1 MKTNSFSRAIF
12 AVIFAASSFILS
24 PDLIPAAQNGKNQEA
39 EKQDAA
45 KQKPIKAML
54 ITGGCCHDYEQQKK
68 IITEGISARCKIK
81 IDWTIVHQ
89 GGKTTNT
96 KIPLFENKDWAK
108 GFDIVI
114 HNECFAKID
123 DKDWVER
130 VLKPHREGVNA
141 IVIHCAMHTFRDLK
155 SNEYRDFLGVES
167 RSHGPHHSYKVE
179 NLEPEDPIMKGFGED
194 WETPQGE
201 LYYVNNIGGK
211 ATPLARAFSSGGR
224 KKQEVCIWKN
234 EYGKSRVFGTT
245 IGHHNETM
253 STPKYLN
260 FLTRGFLWA
269 VDRFDEKHITSP
281 PIKKIRKNL
290 AFRKPAIASANQ
302 DPHLPRAATDGS
314 TSTRYCAD
322 NAEPNDWFQVDLEKP
337 EELTGVQVHWE
348 QSGKLYRFK
357 LEGSADG
364 KKWQMLFDGTKN
376 KSKDQV
382 QTYDFKAKNIRYL
395 KMTCT
400 ETVGGWY
407 SFFEFRVF
415 GTKFEEIDE
424 AAFLNRPLNDP
435 ATLLAKMKIPEGFDA
450 KIFAA
455 PPQANYPVCLT
466 TTYDGVVF
474 VGVDKN
480 GSLDKQK
487 GRGKVVR
494 CIDKDRD
501 GVADEFTTFCEVD
514 SPRGLVWDR
523 DRLFVLHPPDLSVY
537 YDDDGDGKAD
547 RKETVVKGIG
557 FDLDFRGADHTTN
570 GIRMG
575 IDGWIYVAVGDYGF
589 IKAVGTD
596 KTELQLKG
604 GGVVRVRPDG
614 TGLEVYARG
623 LRNICDIA
631 IDPFMNIFTRDN
643 TNDGG
648 GWDIR
653 VSHIIQSANYGYPSL
668 YKNFNDE
675 IMPPMADY
683 GGGSG
688 TGALYVSEESL
699 PKKYQNALFTCD
711 WGQSKVFFHPLKKDG
726 ATFTVEQEDFLS
738 IPRPTDMDVDANGNI
753 YVASWNN
760 GRFKYDGENIGYIVV
775 LRPKGAKQK
784 KLPNLKSM
792 NNEEVGKQLLAGSDA
807 MRRAAF
813 REIRNRCI
821 NGDKES
827 FKVLDS
833 VVMEGNSLES
843 KAAYAYL
850 VSELGQLFPS
860 TTSVQRLERLKS
872 FADEIQPN
880 VKHAMVSFIR
890 SLVPTKRQENTSD
903 VLSGKPEPIQ
913 LAILQG
919 IGQLP
924 MAGSASGV
932 IDFASKIKIDRSN
945 DKGVKTPVNS
955 SGKALRHVAI
965 QTLAR
970 IAEVD
975 ELLKAANADSAK
987 ATVAFDAL
995 KYIHS
1000 KEAVNGLIGIL
1011 SNNKTNQQAWETL
1024 IRLYHTEGPY
1034 TGKWWGTR
1042 PDTTGP
1048 YYTRDKW
1055 EMTDTIEDFIERN
1068 FARCDKPTQTF
1079 IAVQLDRHKVK
1090 LPNLAGVVKNIV
1102 KASQPTVEMVVKV
1115 PTFDKNNPNQ
1125 LGNIKYDVAVSKIVP
1140 MEGNIKKGAEIFKQ
1154 QSCAACHTVEKD
1166 AKAVGPQL
1174 VDIGKRYNRTELLE
1188 SIIKP
1193 NAKIAQGFATQIF
1206 ATEEGLTYTGFVT
1219 REAGDEV
1226 EIRTAE
1232 GKSIVISKNIIEARK
1247 ESKNSVMPEGLVSNL
1262 TAKQMAS
1269 LLAYLE
1275 SLKTDAK

>member
-1 MKTNSFSRAIF
+1 MKKKSICLAICAAFVTASWSTTTLHLPLF
-12 AVIFAASSFILS
+12 A
-24 PDLIPAAQNGKNQEA
+24 QEPQ
-39 EKQDAA
+39 KQE
-45 KQKPIKAML
+45 KPIKAML

-68 IITEGISARCKIK
+68 IITEGISARSKIK
-81 IDWTIVHQ
+81 IDWTVVHQ
-89 GGKTTNT
+89 GGSTTDT
-96 KIPLFENKDWAK
+96 KIPLFENQDWAK
-108 GFDIVI
+108 GYDIVI

-167 RSHGPHHSYKVE
+167 RSHGPHHSFKVE
-179 NLEPEDPIMKGFGED
+179 NLEPADPIMKGFGKD
-194 WETPQGE
+194 WETPMGE

-211 ATPLARAFSSGGR
+211 ATPLARALSSGGR

-234 EYGKSRVFGTT
+234 QYGKSRVFGTT

-281 PIKKIRKNL
+281 PIKRIPKNL

-322 NAEPNDWFQVDLEKP
+322 NAEPNDWFQIDLEKP

-348 QSGKLYRFK
+348 QAGRFYRFK

-364 KKWQMLFDGTKN
+364 KEWQMLHDGTKN
-376 KSKDQV
+376 KSKAQV
-382 QTYDFKAKNIRYL
+382 QTYDFKAKNIRFL

-400 ETVGGWY
+400 ETEGGAWY

-435 ATLLAKMKIPEGFDA
+435 TALLAKMKIPEGFDA

-466 TTYDGVVF
+466 SSYDGVVF

-480 GSLDKQK
+480 GSLDKQT

-537 YDDDGDGKAD
+537 FDDDGDGKAD
-547 RKETVVKGIG
+547 RKETLVKGIG

-596 KTELQLKG
+596 NTELQLKG

-653 VSHIIQSANYGYPSL
+653 VSHIIHSANYGYPSL

-711 WGQSKVFFHPLKKDG
+711 WGRSKVFYHPLKKDG

-760 GRFKYDGENIGYIVV
+760 GQFKYAGENIGYIVI
-775 LRPKGAKQK
+775 LRPKRAKQN

-792 NNEEVGKQLLAGSDA
+792 RDEEVGKQLFSGSDA
-807 MRRAAF
+807 MRRAAS
-813 REIRNRCI
+813 RELHWRRAKTDSDDALRKLSVVLTDSAKKSDSEVVRTAVAYAIQPLTQGYGKSVQVGDDVYRASLGYNTLEVKSGFPLIDI
-821 NGDKES
+821 NWDDKERS
-827 FKVLDS
+827 WFFNASPMQQVALMNDI
-833 VVMEGNSLES
+833 VAEG
-843 KAAYAYL
+843 Y
-850 VSELGQLFPS
+850 V
-860 TTSVQRLERLKS
+860 
-872 FADEIQPN
+872 
-880 VKHAMVSFIR
+880 
-890 SLVPTKRQENTSD
+890 
-903 VLSGKPEPIQ
+903 Q
-913 LAILQG
+913 LA
-919 IGQLP
+919 P
-924 MAGSASGV
+924 MV
-932 IDFASKIKIDRSN
+932 IDFASKIKIDRSK
-945 DKGVKTPVNS
+945 DKEVKTPVNS
-955 SGKALRHVAI
+955 SDKALRHVAI
-965 QTLAR
+965 QTLAKL
-970 IAEVD
+970 AEVD
-975 ELLKAANADSAK
+975 ALLNAANSDSSK

-1000 KEAVNGLIGIL
+1000 KEAVDGLISVL
-1011 SNNKTNQQAWETL
+1011 SRNKNNQQAWETL

-1042 PDTTGP
+1042 PDTFGP

-1055 EMTDTIEDFIERN
+1055 EMTDGIGSFVESN
-1068 FARCDKPTQTF
+1068 FAQCDKPTQTF
-1079 IAVQLDRHKVK
+1079 IAIQLDRHKVR
-1090 LPNLAGVVKNIV
+1090 LPSISAIV
-1102 KASQPTVEMVVKV
+1102 KKRVKDSKPAVEMVVKV

-1125 LGNIKYDVAVSKIVP
+1125 LGNIKYEVAVSKITP
-1140 MEGNIKKGAEIFKQ
+1140 MKGNVKKGAEIFKQ
-1154 QSCAACHTVEKD
+1154 QSCAACHTVEKG

-1174 VDIGKRYNRTELLE
+1174 VDIGKRYKRIELLE

-1219 REAGDEV
+1219 REAGNEV

-1232 GKSIVISKNIIEARK
+1232 GKSVVISKNIIEARK
-1247 ESKNSVMPEGLVSNL
+1247 ESKKSVMPEGLVSNL
-1262 TAKQMAS
+1262 NAKQMAS

-1275 SLKTDAK
+1275 SLKSEAN